1 MAETYM
7 IEVTPIVAV
16 ALAVIAGRYGDGDE
30 RVARLKGE
38 GYDPALIQGAVN
50 DLLGVLDKYKE
61 ASDA

>member
-38 GYDPALIQGAVN
+38 GYDPVLIQGAVN